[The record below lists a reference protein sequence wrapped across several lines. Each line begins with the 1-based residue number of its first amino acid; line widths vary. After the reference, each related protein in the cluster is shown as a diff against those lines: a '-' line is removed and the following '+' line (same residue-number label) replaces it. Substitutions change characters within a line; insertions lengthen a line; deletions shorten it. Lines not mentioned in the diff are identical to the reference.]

1 MPMSE
6 VRLVR
11 GDEFEEYA
19 RMTLDA
25 YPAMF
30 PPMTEEQRLGWL
42 GRMRKVNAESGPVK
56 YYGCYRGGEMV
67 GGMRLH
73 DFMMTVYGAQVP
85 VGGVGNV
92 FVDLPHKKEHV
103 SKDMMEWFH
112 SHYLEHGVSL
122 SVLYPFRPDF
132 YRQMG
137 YGYGRKMNRYRFRP
151 VDLPK
156 GSKEQVGWMGEEDAP
171 LLLNCYNRYAHRT
184 HGMIEKQLPY
194 FERLLKRVKV
204 VGYRV
209 SGELEGFLA
218 FTFKK
223 LDPDHMLLQDIEVQ
237 TLIYL
242 NREALLGLL
251 SFLGAQLDQV
261 ERVVLCTMDDD
272 FHFLPHD
279 PRDGEPR
286 IFYTSQETN
295 VQGVGVMYRVLDTR
309 GLFRQLSGHSFGGA
323 NLKLRLDVVD
333 SFLPSNNGG
342 VLVQFVDGK
351 PRVLD
356 RGGHDVKVTIKV
368 EWLSSLVMGVVDFRK
383 LWAYGLL
390 EVSDEGYMD
399 QLDALF
405 HAAVKPVTV
414 EEF

>member
-1 MPMSE
+1 MSTLTHLLDNNRAWAE
-6 VRLVR
+6 RILATDPQFFERLSKQQSPR
-11 GDEFEEYA
+11 Y
-19 RMTLDA
+19 L
-25 YPAMF
+25 
-30 PPMTEEQRLGWL
+30 WI
-42 GRMRKVNAESGPVK
+42 
-56 YYGCYRGGEMV
+56 GCSDSRITPERYTSAKAGE
-67 GGMRLH
+67 L
-73 DFMMTVYGAQVP
+73 
-85 VGGVGNV
+85 
-92 FVDLPHKKEHV
+92 FV
-103 SKDMMEWFH
+103 
-112 SHYLEHGVSL
+112 
-122 SVLYPFRPDF
+122 
-132 YRQMG
+132 
-137 YGYGRKMNRYRFRP
+137 
-151 VDLPK
+151 
-156 GSKEQVGWMGEEDAP
+156 
-171 LLLNCYNRYAHRT
+171 HRNI
-184 HGMIEKQLPY
+184 GMIEKQLPY

-390 EVSDEGYMD
+390 EVSDEGYVD

-405 HAAVKPVTV
+405 HTTVRPVTV